1 MINSQKNGLVYSD
14 IYIYMYTQP
23 STCKCSYCIEQKT
36 YIKNYENEVVDIIN
50 VFWFEMLIQTLS
62 D

>member
-1 MINSQKNGLVYSD
+1 MINSQENGLVYID
-14 IYIYMYTQP
+14 IYICTHNLQHVNAL
-23 STCKCSYCIEQKT
+23 TALNIKT

>member
-1 MINSQKNGLVYSD
+1 MDWYIL
-14 IYIYMYTQP
+14 IYICTHNLQHVNAL
-23 STCKCSYCIEQKT
+23 TALKKKI